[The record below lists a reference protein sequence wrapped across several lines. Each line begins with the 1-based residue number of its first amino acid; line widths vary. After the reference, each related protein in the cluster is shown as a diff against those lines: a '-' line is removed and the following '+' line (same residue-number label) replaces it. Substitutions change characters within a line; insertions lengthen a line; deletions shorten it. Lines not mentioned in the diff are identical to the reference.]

1 MNRFVFIV
9 IVPLFLVTT
18 GNYCETDLIDDPGFQ
33 FWCGEELCAWQL
45 EAGAVRKAP
54 SWHEHDYAVEL
65 VGSPVVLS
73 QQANRGFP
81 SCVRLEVIADVEPSS
96 MVSIAIDYT
105 GDGTID
111 WEAPVQQEGFRTV
124 AWELHSGAAPQRD
137 SIFSVRK
144 MGESRAVIMQLRASS
159 ECETYP

>member
-1 MNRFVFIV
+1 MNRFVLIV
-9 IVPLFLVTT
+9 LMPVFLVTM

-65 VGSPVVLS
+65 VGAPVVLS
-73 QQANRGFP
+73 QQASRGFP
-81 SCVRLEVIADVEPSS
+81 SCVRLEVIADVEPRA
-96 MVSIAIDYT
+96 MVSIEIDYT
-105 GDGTID
+105 GDGSVD
-111 WEAPVQQEGFRTV
+111 WQAPIQQEGFRTV
-124 AWELHSGAAPQRD
+124 AWELREGAAPQRD
-137 SIFSVRK
+137 SVFYVRK
-144 MGESRAVIMQLRASS
+144 ASEGRAVIMQLRASS